1 MECEYRKGKSV
12 WSKNL
17 VPATDGDVSL
27 VITIRVEHVCVFF
40 VLLHRSQHL

>member
-17 VPATDGDVSL
+17 VSATGGVSL